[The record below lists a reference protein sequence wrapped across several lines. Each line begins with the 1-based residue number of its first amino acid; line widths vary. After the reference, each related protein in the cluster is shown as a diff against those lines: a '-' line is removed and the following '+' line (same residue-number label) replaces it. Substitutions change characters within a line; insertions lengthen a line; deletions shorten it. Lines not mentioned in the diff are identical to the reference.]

1 MSMWI
6 SEAESFLCAISIT
19 SSQFA
24 NIQRLSGVGILV
36 SAFMKNKSFQ
46 MNLIPSVTE

>member
-1 MSMWI
+1 MSVWI
-6 SEAESFLCAISIT
+6 SEAEGFLYAICIS

-24 NIQRLSGVGILV
+24 NIQNLSRVGILL